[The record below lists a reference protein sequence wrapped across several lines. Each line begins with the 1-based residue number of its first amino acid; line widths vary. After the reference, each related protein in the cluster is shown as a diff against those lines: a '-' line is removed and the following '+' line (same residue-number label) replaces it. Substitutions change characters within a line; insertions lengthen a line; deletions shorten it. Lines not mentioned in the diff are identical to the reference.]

1 MERGLSRMGY
11 QPPAAAAEKTVRGE
25 TAVQGE
31 AGDRIVATPLS
42 AVRGDDASPHPRPGR
57 RDMNYRIVRALAEHV
72 DALCEIERKAV
83 QLFRGHPAWSSYVSM
98 SIPPAL
104 LHLAISR
111 GLVWVA
117 LDTSDEP
124 VGFVWLDTDVGEGA
138 IGIAEIDVL
147 PSHGRRGIGA
157 ALLEHACDWARAAGY
172 RRVDLGTLADVPW
185 NAPFYA
191 RHGFTAVDQN
201 DPTFTLARQRD
212 RDNGLPDH
220 LRQFMSRHLPP
231 LDAGDWSAWPA
242 PAKLNLFLRIVGR
255 RDDGYHELQTVF
267 RLLDWGDEIRLR
279 VRGDGEIRRLS
290 DTPGVPA
297 EHDLVIRAARLLQ
310 ADGGMGVDIAVEKR
324 IPMGGGLGGGSSDAA
339 SVLVALNLLWGLD
352 LDDDALAEL
361 GRQLGADVP
370 VFVRGRSAWA
380 EGIGEKLTALALPT
394 RHYVVL
400 DPHEPV
406 PTAALFQA
414 PELTRNAPRAT
425 ISSFASG
432 ETTENAF
439 APVVRARH
447 PRVAAAL
454 DWLGGFGQARLSGS
468 GGCVFLELRS
478 LERACAVA
486 DRCPAAFGAHVARGM
501 DVSPLHDTLARQHG
515 RS

>member
-1 MERGLSRMGY
+1 MSFPIERADPS
-11 QPPAAAAEKTVRGE
+11 QVE
-25 TAVQGE
+25 
-31 AGDRIVATPLS
+31 
-42 AVRGDDASPHPRPGR
+42 
-57 RDMNYRIVRALAEHV
+57 
-72 DALCEIERKAV
+72 ALCAIERKAV
-83 QLFRGHPAWSSYVSM
+83 QLFRGHPAWPSYAAV
-98 SIPPAL
+98 SIPPEL
-104 LHLAISR
+104 LRQAIDR

-117 LDTSDEP
+117 RDGTGAP
-124 VGFVWLDTDVGEGA
+124 VGFVWLDTELADGA

-147 PSHGRRGIGA
+147 PEYGRRGIGA
-157 ALLEHACDWARAAGY
+157 ALVEHACAWAREAGY
-172 RRVDLGTLADVPW
+172 RRMDLGTLAEVPW

-191 RHGFTAVDQN
+191 KHGFATVDKN
-201 DPTFTLARQRD
+201 DPTFAFARERD
-212 RDNGLPDH
+212 RENGFPDD
-220 LRQFMSRHLPP
+220 LRVFMSRSLPP
-231 LDAGDWSAWPA
+231 PEPGGWTVWPA
-242 PAKLNLFLRIVGR
+242 PAKLNLFLRITGR
-255 RDDGYHELQTVF
+255 RPDGYHELQTVF
-267 RLLDWGDEIRLR
+267 RLLDWGDEVRLR
-279 VRGDGEIRRLS
+279 VRDDGLVRR
-290 DTPGVPA
+290 TREVPGVPESA
-297 EHDLVIRAARLLQ
+297 DLVVRAARLLQ
-310 ADGGMGVDIAVEKR
+310 ERTGTPLGADIEVDKR
-324 IPMGGGLGGGSSDAA
+324 IPLGGGLGGGSSDAA
-339 SVLVALNLLWGLD
+339 TVLVALNQQWRLGLD
-352 LDDDALAEL
+352 EDALAEL

-380 EGIGEKLTALALPT
+380 EGVGEQLSPLALPP

-478 LERACAVA
+478 LERAQAVA
-486 DRCPAAFGAHVARGM
+486 RQCPAAFTAHVASGVDM
-501 DVSPLHDTLARQHG
+501 SPLHEAAARHRG
-515 RS
+515 AA

>member
-1 MERGLSRMGY
+1 MSLPIERADPSH
-11 QPPAAAAEKTVRGE
+11 A
-25 TAVQGE
+25 
-31 AGDRIVATPLS
+31 DI
-42 AVRGDDASPHPRPGR
+42 
-57 RDMNYRIVRALAEHV
+57 
-72 DALCEIERKAV
+72 LCAIERKAV
-83 QLFRGHPAWSSYVSM
+83 QLFRGHPAWPSYSAV
-98 SIPPAL
+98 SIPPEL
-104 LHLAISR
+104 LQQAIAR

-117 LDTSDEP
+117 LDGAREP
-124 VGFVWLDTDVGEGA
+124 VGFVWLDTDLADGA

-147 PSHGRRGIGA
+147 PDYGRRGIGA
-157 ALLEHACDWARAAGY
+157 ALLEHACAWGRAAGY
-172 RRVDLGTLADVPW
+172 RRVDLGTLAEVPW

-191 RHGFTAVDQN
+191 KHGFAMVDKD
-201 DPTFTLARQRD
+201 DPAFAFARRRD
-212 RDNGLPDH
+212 RENGFPDH
-220 LRQFMSRHLPP
+220 LRVFMSRPLPP
-231 LDAGDWSAWPA
+231 PDPDAWTVWPA
-242 PAKLNLFLRIVGR
+242 PAKLNLFLRITGR
-255 RDDGYHELQTVF
+255 RPDGYHELQTVF

-279 VRGDGEIRRLS
+279 LRRDGEVRRLNEV
-290 DTPGVPA
+290 PGVPEA
-297 EHDLVIRAARLLQ
+297 TDLVVRAARLLQ
-310 ADGGMGVDIAVEKR
+310 ERSDTSWGVDIAVEKR

-339 SVLVALNLLWGLD
+339 TVLVALNQLWQLD
-352 LDDDALAEL
+352 LGEDALAEL
-361 GRQLGADVP
+361 GCRLGADVP

-380 EGIGEKLTALALPT
+380 EGIGERLTALAQPR

-468 GGCVFLELRS
+468 GGCVFLETRS
-478 LERACAVA
+478 FDRAAA
-486 DRCPAAFGAHVARGM
+486 IAAQCPAAFTAHVAAGV
-501 DVSPLHDTLARQHG
+501 DVSLLHEALARHRRTEQARQAGDGH
-515 RS
+515 